1 MPLHRWSYNDY
12 HHFLT
17 YRDRLYSKA
26 VPNVCVDVERAMLY
40 VSSDY
45 VKALTVH
52 MNDQHVIIHV
62 YIHVHTHDVSQHIYM
77 HTYFWAGSPGIF
89 LLTLVSSFFNFSLLS
104 SGVMSP

>member
-1 MPLHRWSYNDY
+1 
-12 HHFLT
+12 
-17 YRDRLYSKA
+17 
-26 VPNVCVDVERAMLY
+26 MLY

-77 HTYFWAGSPGIF
+77 HKHMNDNYRILYTTT
-89 LLTLVSSFFNFSLLS
+89 LLL
-104 SGVMSP
+104 GG